1 MSKKEKV
8 NGGVL
13 AAQVMKNAGIT
24 HLFGLVGGHVYGI
37 LAGCADAGIRII
49 DVRHEESAAHMA
61 EGWALATGR
70 PAACIGTAGP
80 GFTNMLT
87 GIANAFAGSAPMLA
101 FGGRVT
107 VKEFDTG
114 ALQDFNQLD
123 VVKPMTKYARA
134 VYETERIPEYV
145 GKALREATTG
155 RPGPAYI
162 EIPMDRLYN
171 KVDDGSVRIPELL
184 GVHSPPA
191 GNPEDIERAI
201 ELIDQ
206 AKKPVVVAGGGVWWA
221 QAQDDLKAFIEKTGM
236 PLFTRSAA
244 RGCVPDDHPQ
254 VIGLASGF
262 HPGLQAALAQGD
274 LLIMLGTRFNFL
286 LEAKQIPDSMKLI
299 RVDVEPSAICD
310 GRTPDV
316 GIVGD
321 AGVVLRQLTQG
332 VKQQERKEW
341 VDQLQTTCDQAAQ
354 MMEPLATSGQV
365 PIHPLRLFR
374 EVSRF
379 VDRDTVVVIDGGDMT
394 VWGIRTL
401 PATGPGQFLSLTSS
415 IFACLGMA
423 VPFGIAAKLAHPD
436 KKVIVT
442 TGDGSF
448 GLTCMEYDTAIR
460 HNIPFVT
467 VIGNDQ
473 SWGMIE
479 RDFKRYYGKTVACHL
494 APRRYDKIVE
504 AMGGHGEYVEDPDE
518 IGPAIERALDS
529 GRPACV
535 NVMIDPEISPGIWA
549 ESELVQLD
557 AQ

>member
-1 MSKKEKV
+1 MEMEELAMSGIY
-8 NGGVL
+8 GGHL

-24 HLFGLVGGHVYGI
+24 HLFGIVGGHIYGI
-37 LAGCADAGIRII
+37 FDGCAKAGIRVI
-49 DVRHEESAAHMA
+49 DVRHEESGAHMA

-87 GIANAFAGSAPMLA
+87 GVANAFAGSVPMLV
-101 FGGRVT
+101 FGGRVS
-107 VKEFDTG
+107 VNEFDTG
-114 ALQDFNQLD
+114 ALQDFVQLD
-123 VVKPMTKYARA
+123 VVKPITKYARS

-162 EIPMDRLYN
+162 EVPMDRLCTQ
-171 KVDDGSVRIPELL
+171 VDSDSVRIPESLFL
-184 GVHSPPA
+184 HSPPA
-191 GNPEDIERAI
+191 GNPEDIDRAI
-201 ELIDQ
+201 ELIDK
-206 AKKPVVVAGGGVWWA
+206 AEKPVVVAGGGVWWA
-221 QAQDDLKAFIEKTGM
+221 QAQDDLKAFIEKTGA

-244 RGCVPDDHPQ
+244 RGCVPDDHSQ
-254 VIGLASGF
+254 VMGPALGK
-262 HPGLQAALAQGD
+262 HPGLMAALAEGD
-274 LLIMLGTRFNFL
+274 LLIMLGTRFNFM
-286 LEAKQIPDSMKLI
+286 LEAKEIPDSIKII
-299 RVDVEPSAICD
+299 RVDVEPSALCD

-321 AGVVLRQLTQG
+321 AGVVIRQLTQG
-332 VKQQERKEW
+332 VKQQEHKEW
-341 VDQLQTTCDQAAQ
+341 VDQLQTTCNQVAQ

-379 VDRDTVVVIDGGDMT
+379 VDRDTVVAVGGGDTT
-394 VWGIRTL
+394 VWGVLSL
-401 PATGPGQFLSLTSS
+401 PATGPGQFLSLSSS
-415 IFACLGMA
+415 IFGCLGTA

-460 HNIPFVT
+460 HNIPFLT

-473 SWGMIE
+473 SWGMVE
-479 RDFKRYYGKTVACHL
+479 REFEKNYGKTVACQL

-504 AMGGHGEYVEDPDE
+504 AMGGHGEYVEQPDE
-518 IGPAIERALDS
+518 IAPAIERAIDS

-535 NVMIDPEISPGIWA
+535 NVMTDPKIGPGLGDIM
-549 ESELVQLD
+549 
-557 AQ
+557 